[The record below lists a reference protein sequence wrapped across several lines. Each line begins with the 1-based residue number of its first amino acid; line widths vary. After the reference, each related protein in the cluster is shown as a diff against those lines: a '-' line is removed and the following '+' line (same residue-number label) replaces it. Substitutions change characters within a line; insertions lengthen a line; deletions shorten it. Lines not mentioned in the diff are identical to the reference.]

1 MRGCESPGPVS
12 VRAQHHTL
20 CETRHFSFCHLNRKQ
35 WKAKPKAA
43 HQELYNFTPLFSQ
56 FTMNS
61 VKRAGLGLDW
71 KSCQNGG
78 VYGPRWDGGRGR
90 ARLGCSKYSG
100 EITSLPGGWRDQLVP
115 CDAAIS
121 SGLSPGPL
129 RPGWVSRRG
138 LHLQPLLIT
147 ADEAKHL
154 PLLDHVRH
162 QLLPPASVQSA
173 NWCKSVNHQRERG
186 RLTGMQSD
194 SV

>member
-1 MRGCESPGPVS
+1 MWILWSCSGESAASHSRWDPALLLPLEQRAVKTRSWSSTSRTLWLQTVIFPVY
-12 VRAQHHTL
+12 H
-20 CETRHFSFCHLNRKQ
+20 K
-35 WKAKPKAA
+35 
-43 HQELYNFTPLFSQ
+43 
-56 FTMNS
+56 S
-61 VKRAGLGLDW
+61 VKRADLGLYW

-78 VYGPRWDGGRGR
+78 VYGPRWDGGHG
-90 ARLGCSKYSG
+90 APGLAGGMVCSKYSG

-129 RPGWVSRRG
+129 RPGWVSWWG

-173 NWCKSVNHQRERG
+173 NWCKSVNHRRERG